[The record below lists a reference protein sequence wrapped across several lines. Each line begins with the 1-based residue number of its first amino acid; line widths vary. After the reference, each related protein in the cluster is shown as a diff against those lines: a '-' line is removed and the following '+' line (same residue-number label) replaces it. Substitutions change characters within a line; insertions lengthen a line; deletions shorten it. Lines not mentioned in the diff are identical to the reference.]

1 MPYEDGRQ
9 TACISS
15 QAGCAMGCVFCATGQ
30 MGFARQL
37 TPDEIF
43 EQVARFSAE
52 LHKDDKRLSNVVMM
66 GMGEPLANYR
76 NVMEAVNRMNSDL
89 GIGARKITIS
99 TVGVVPN
106 IKKLIKEDIQVRLAV
121 SLHCSSDEER
131 TQLLPANKRY
141 GGLDELMLAIREYI
155 DTTNRRVTLEWA
167 LIENEND
174 TPEVARQLGQL
185 LKRFGIRRDMT
196 HVNLIP
202 LNPTGGFEGSPSGR
216 GNVNEFVDVLSR
228 EFGITAT
235 PRVRRGIDIDAGCG
249 QLTAAV
255 KKKEDKLAEEE
266 SSQKEM
272 EESRS
277 AVDELKAFAQ
287 VPETTMSMA
296 GVWEDEDEVDVD
308 VKLDDKVEGS
318 KSQDQDESSLETR
331 YSDHIRKSNSLK
343 QGSIVDFELHNA
355 VEFDGDDDFEDETYE
370 NDLDRQEA
378 ARLLSVVKMS
388 FPEPTKSSKST
399 DDVMESP
406 LVGPTTT
413 ILDDESVRKAKK
425 RRKKLLKNM
434 KAINNLKTMKSKGKE
449 LNEDQMEKIGR
460 EKEYQLELESVEHN
474 LQ

>member
-1 MPYEDGRQ
+1 
-9 TACISS
+9 
-15 QAGCAMGCVFCATGQ
+15 
-30 MGFARQL
+30 
-37 TPDEIF
+37 
-43 EQVARFSAE
+43 
-52 LHKDDKRLSNVVMM
+52 
-66 GMGEPLANYR
+66 
-76 NVMEAVNRMNSDL
+76 
-89 GIGARKITIS
+89 
-99 TVGVVPN
+99 
-106 IKKLIKEDIQVRLAV
+106 
-121 SLHCSSDEER
+121 
-131 TQLLPANKRY
+131 
-141 GGLDELMLAIREYI
+141 MLAIREYI

-235 PRVRRGIDIDAGCG
+235 PRVRSGIDIDARCG

-287 VPETTMSMA
+287 VPETTMSMT

-318 KSQDQDESSLETR
+318 KSQDQD
-331 YSDHIRKSNSLK
+331 
-343 QGSIVDFELHNA
+343 
-355 VEFDGDDDFEDETYE
+355 
-370 NDLDRQEA
+370 
-378 ARLLSVVKMS
+378 
-388 FPEPTKSSKST
+388 
-399 DDVMESP
+399 
-406 LVGPTTT
+406 
-413 ILDDESVRKAKK
+413 
-425 RRKKLLKNM
+425 
-434 KAINNLKTMKSKGKE
+434 
-449 LNEDQMEKIGR
+449 
-460 EKEYQLELESVEHN
+460 
-474 LQ
+474 